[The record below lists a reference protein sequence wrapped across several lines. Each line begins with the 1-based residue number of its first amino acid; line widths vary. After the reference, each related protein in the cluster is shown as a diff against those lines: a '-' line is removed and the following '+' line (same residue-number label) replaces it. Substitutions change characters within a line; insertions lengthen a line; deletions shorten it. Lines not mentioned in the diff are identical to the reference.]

1 MAIRKI
7 PQRKCV
13 GCGTSKDKKE
23 LIRVV
28 KNAEGEISVDLT
40 GKKNGRGAYICH
52 SVKCLNSAVKAKRL
66 ERAFEIS
73 SISALNPIQSITFSK
88 RFPILLQ
95 PQSSPRPC
103 SHSHPCRN
111 NRHGQNVF

>member
-1 MAIRKI
+1 MAVRKI

-13 GCGTSKDKKE
+13 GCSTSKDKKE

-52 SVKCLNSAVKAKRL
+52 SEECLRMAIKAKRL
-66 ERAFEIS
+66 ERAFECQIS
-73 SISALNPIQSITFSK
+73 DEIYE
-88 RFPILLQ
+88 RLLQ
-95 PQSSPRPC
+95 EI
-103 SHSHPCRN
+103 
-111 NRHGQNVF
+111 GTDE

>member
-52 SVKCLNSAVKAKRL
+52 DAECLKKAKKAGRL
-66 ERAFEIS
+66 EKSFECQIS
-73 SISALNPIQSITFSK
+73 EEIYTRLMQEIQADE
-88 RFPILLQ
+88 
-95 PQSSPRPC
+95 
-103 SHSHPCRN
+103 
-111 NRHGQNVF
+111 